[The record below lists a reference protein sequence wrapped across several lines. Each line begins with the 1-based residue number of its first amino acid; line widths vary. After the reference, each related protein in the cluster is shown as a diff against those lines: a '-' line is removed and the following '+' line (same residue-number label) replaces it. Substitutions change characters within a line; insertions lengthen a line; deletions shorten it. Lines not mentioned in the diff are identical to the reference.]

1 MSMFYKK
8 TNILRVISGFVI
20 SVTIAPLAV
29 YASDT
34 SKPMT
39 FSRGFMKYY
48 DSGIDLTQFDGVEK
62 ILPGKYTLEVYSNLK
77 PVNTWTVTFVAANN
91 EQGFNACMTPEMVV
105 RFDVDT
111 SKLPP
116 DWKQNTCIILPELIK
131 GATARSRTISA

>member
-1 MSMFYKK
+1 MFYKK

-62 ILPGKYTLEVYSNLK
+62 ILPGNIRLRFTATSSRLIPGPLPLWLQIMSRDS
-77 PVNTWTVTFVAANN
+77 
-91 EQGFNACMTPEMVV
+91 TP
-105 RFDVDT
+105 
-111 SKLPP
+111 
-116 DWKQNTCIILPELIK
+116 
-131 GATARSRTISA
+131 A

>member
-20 SVTIAPLAV
+20 SMTIAPLAV

-62 ILPGKYTLEVYSNLK
+62 YCRGNIRLRFTATSSRLIP
-77 PVNTWTVTFVAANN
+77 TVTFVAANN

-111 SKLPP
+111 SKLPRLEAEYLHYSP
-116 DWKQNTCIILPELIK
+116 
-131 GATARSRTISA
+131 